1 MLRMIPFSLMVT
13 IIGFPLFSFLI
24 FPLPCCV
31 ALHWLWLHVA
41 PWCIHH
47 DVTWLGMLPR
57 PIPSFASWLLHPL
70 VCCFHDFLLK
80 VPMMHSAAPTTMSAA
95 PPPATSI
102 PFVATAPGN
111 QVWPFIS
118 CLDLANYSVLIR
130 HSVCF
135 WGFKPF
141 LDLEFFFCIF
151 WTDVPAL
158 LLILRWISSIGSF
171 NWLQVLLLI
180 DYIYSC
186 CYYTNP
192 QILIQIFF
200 YVSSL
205 VENRIYFTT
214 ISSYCIWTFA

>member
-47 DVTWLGMLPR
+47 DDVTWLGMLPR
-57 PIPSFASWLLHPL
+57 SIPSFASWLLHPL
-70 VCCFHDFLLK
+70 VRCFHDFLLK

-118 CLDLANYSVLIR
+118 RLDLANYSLLIR

-135 WGFKPF
+135 GGWWERLVFLKPF
-141 LDLEFFFCIF
+141 LEFFFCIF

-192 QILIQIFF
+192 QILILIFF
-200 YVSSL
+200 KCFLIGWEQNLLY
-205 VENRIYFTT
+205 YHF
-214 ISSYCIWTFA
+214 